1 VLSISCLEWATGGAD
16 VVLVVVDIVVGS
28 IVVVVVGAIVGMAVV
43 DVFL

>member
-1 VLSISCLEWATGGAD
+1 MLSISCLEWATGGAD

-28 IVVVVVGAIVGMAVV
+28 IVVVGAVVGMAVV